1 MKQVDI
7 LNFTNYQIAE
17 NGKVWSKK
25 SNKFL
30 KCNKDR
36 NGYYFV
42 YIKNND
48 GKYVSRFIHRLIAE
62 AFIPNPDNKPC
73 VDHISTNKED
83 NSIENLRWCTYKEN
97 NNNPISK
104 KKLSEVNKGKHH
116 TEQTKEKISRANY
129 GRKLT
134 LEQRKKISDARKEY
148 WKKKS

>member
-1 MKQVDI
+1 MAYVECVVDNDYEI
-7 LNFTNYQIAE
+7 LNEYPFTIR
-17 NGKVWSKK
+17 KK
-25 SNKFL
+25 SNKREVRESL
-30 KCNKDR
+30 TGG
-36 NGYYFV
+36 GYPRVHLNLIDYS
-42 YIKNND
+42 K
-48 GKYVSRFIHRLIAE
+48 HRIVAE
-62 AFIPNPDNKPC
+62 QFIPNPDNKPC